1 MRIEK
6 QFTVSVPAEKAWEV
20 LTDWETVVGCMPGA
34 QLISADGDSCQ
45 GKVRVKLGPVTADYS
60 GTASFT
66 EKDDTAHRAVINA
79 KGRDSRGAGTASAT
93 ITAQLSAEGDTT
105 SVHVD
110 TDLKI
115 TGKVAQFG
123 RGLISEVSDRL
134 LGEFVTSLEAKL
146 DASEEAESA
155 PEQGESAQGDSA
167 STQAESKQ
175 DEAKE
180 PEALD
185 LMGVAG
191 ASIAKR
197 AVPVVIGAI
206 VVVGLIVYF
215 ATR

>member
-6 QFTVSVPAEKAWEV
+6 QFTVGVPADRAWEV

-34 QLISADGDSCQ
+34 QLISADGDTCQ
-45 GKVRVKLGPVTADYS
+45 GKVRVKLGPVTADYA
-60 GTASFT
+60 GTASFA
-66 EKDDTAHRAVINA
+66 EKDDTQHRAVINA

-93 ITAQLSAEGDTT
+93 ITAQLAAEGDRT

-110 TDLKI
+110 TDMKI

-134 LGEFVTSLEAKL
+134 LGEFVASLEAKL
-146 DASEEAESA
+146 GEPEAQSEPEQGASA
-155 PEQGESAQGDSA
+155 PEESQQD
-167 STQAESKQ
+167 ESKQ
-175 DEAKE
+175 AKE

-197 AVPVVIGAI
+197 VVPAVIVLIIVI
-206 VVVGLIVYF
+206 GLIVYF